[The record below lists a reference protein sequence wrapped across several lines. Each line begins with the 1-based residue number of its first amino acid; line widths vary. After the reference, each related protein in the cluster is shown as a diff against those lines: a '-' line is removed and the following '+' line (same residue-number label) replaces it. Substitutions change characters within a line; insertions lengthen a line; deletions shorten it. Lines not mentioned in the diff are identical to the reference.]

1 MRNGESMNKTGS
13 GQAWP
18 SYENVGVSLNGPRGG
33 FIGAVDMTPASARV
47 MAQALLDAAEDAEAG
62 NSRWF
67 NVETYHPQYVGRAAP
82 RRGMREHRRRPRAPR
97 VRGLGS
103 HRLGS
108 CVMDTYFIVK
118 VTTEDAD
125 RAAEALNE
133 RICHDEDYGF
143 DYTIEAVGSLE
154 FDPGLVLAVEKMA

>member
-1 MRNGESMNKTGS
+1 MNKTGS

-67 NVETYHPQYVGRAAP
+67 NVETYHPQYEGTRSYGVRACSPEQAQERAERAAWI
-82 RRGMREHRRRPRAPR
+82 G
-97 VRGLGS
+97 
-103 HRLGS
+103 
-108 CVMDTYFIVK
+108 
-118 VTTEDAD
+118 TEA
-125 RAAEALNE
+125 
-133 RICHDEDYGF
+133 RI
-143 DYTIEAVGSLE
+143 LE
-154 FDPGLVLAVEKMA
+154 ITEQA

>member
-1 MRNGESMNKTGS
+1 
-13 GQAWP
+13 
-18 SYENVGVSLNGPRGG
+18 
-33 FIGAVDMTPASARV
+33 
-47 MAQALLDAAEDAEAG
+47 
-62 NSRWF
+62 
-67 NVETYHPQYVGRAAP
+67 
-82 RRGMREHRRRPRAPR
+82 
-97 VRGLGS
+97 
-103 HRLGS
+103 
-108 CVMDTYFIVK
+108 MDTYFIVK